1 MKARQQNEHTGY
13 VRASGRTPRLVG
25 TAFRSGG
32 IPQASLGLPPAEA
45 LTETSKLKTG
55 IADTSRLPRRSSA
68 TIEGVWV

>member
-55 IADTSRLPRRSSA
+55 IAAL
-68 TIEGVWV
+68 E